1 MNPFVIWISKIG
13 CLALL
18 GLGAAQAMWPMAMEW
33 PFDAPRAA
41 LILLAIHLAELLWA
55 FKHVRL
61 YKGALAVSV
70 LLTLL
75 FGLLH
80 WKPLAD
86 AARAAAEAAAEATG
100 ATHG

>member
-1 MNPFVIWISKIG
+1 MNPLVVWISKLS
-13 CLALL
+13 CLSLL
-18 GLGAAQAMWPMAMEW
+18 GLGAAQAMWPAAMDW

-41 LILLAIHLAELLWA
+41 LILLAIHLAELIWK
-55 FKHVRL
+55 FKQVRL
-61 YKGALAVSV
+61 YKGPLAFSV

-86 AARAAAEAAAEATG
+86 AASAGAAGTDATQVP
-100 ATHG
+100 HG

>member
-1 MNPFVIWISKIG
+1 MNPFVVWISKLG

-18 GLGAAQAMWPMAMEW
+18 GLGAAQAAWPEVLDL

-41 LILLAIHLAELLWA
+41 LILVAIHLSELLWK
-55 FKHVRL
+55 FKQVRL
-61 YKGALAVSV
+61 YKGSLAVSV
-70 LLTLL
+70 ILTLL

-86 AARAAAEAAAEATG
+86 AALGAAVETEDA
-100 ATHG
+100 HG